1 MAKLSDQSFLIE
13 NMMTAAC
20 LKIFLNYSQTISIL
34 DSFNL
39 NWDTKLL
46 EIFNIHKVASGGL
59 QEVASIECFF
69 AGMMIDFLK

>member
-1 MAKLSDQSFLIE
+1 MSS
-13 NMMTAAC
+13 AAC
-20 LKIFLNYSQTISIL
+20 FKIFLNYSQTISIL

-59 QEVASIECFF
+59 QEVASIECYFS
-69 AGMMIDFLK
+69 GMKIDFVK